1 MNNLPTIEDL
11 SIMQIDD
18 KDKKGALN
26 VLLNQKGDHQMKLIT
41 KETLEKWNACTEGYK
56 KFNELFPE
64 GAYLQDAS
72 ENFNEL
78 GLHDYTS
85 WLWSKCKR
93 DKDYV
98 DQTSVTAGEH
108 GTASAG
114 DWGNASAGDHG
125 NASAGYYGNASA
137 GDHGTASAGGHG
149 TASAGDYGA
158 IVIQYYNGNNYAKKA
173 GAIGENGL
181 KPNTF
186 YKVENGEF
194 VEVEK

>member
-1 MNNLPTIEDL
+1 
-11 SIMQIDD
+11 
-18 KDKKGALN
+18 
-26 VLLNQKGDHQMKLIT
+26 MKLIT

-98 DQTSVTAGEH
+98 DQTSVTAGDH

-114 DWGNASAGDHG
+114 DWGNASAG
-125 NASAGYYGNASA
+125 YY
-137 GDHGTASAGGHG
+137 GTASAGFGG
-149 TASAGDYGA
+149 NASAGDYGA

>member
-1 MNNLPTIEDL
+1 
-11 SIMQIDD
+11 
-18 KDKKGALN
+18 
-26 VLLNQKGDHQMKLIT
+26 MKLIT

-98 DQTSVTAGEH
+98 DQTSVTAGDRGTASAGEY

-114 DWGNASAGDHG
+114 DWGNASAGDW
-125 NASAGYYGNASA
+125 
-137 GDHGTASAGGHG
+137 GTASAGDHG

-158 IVIQYYNGNNYAKKA
+158 IVIEYHDGQNFRKKV

-181 KPNTF
+181 KANTF
-186 YKVENGEF
+186 YRIENGEF
-194 VEVEK
+194 VEVKK